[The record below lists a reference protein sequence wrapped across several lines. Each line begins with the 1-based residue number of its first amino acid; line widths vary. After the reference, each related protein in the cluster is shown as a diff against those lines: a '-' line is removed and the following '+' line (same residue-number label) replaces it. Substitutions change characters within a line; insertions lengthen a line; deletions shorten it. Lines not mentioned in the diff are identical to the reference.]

1 MSLSSLL
8 SRIGISLAALCVS
21 VVLSGVTSGTTT
33 APSDDGGTGSPP
45 PSATTT
51 VSPDDGNPW
60 HG

>member
-8 SRIGISLAALCVS
+8 AKIGLSTATLCV
-21 VVLSGVTSGTTT
+21 VVALSGMASA

-45 PSATTT
+45 PPTSTTA